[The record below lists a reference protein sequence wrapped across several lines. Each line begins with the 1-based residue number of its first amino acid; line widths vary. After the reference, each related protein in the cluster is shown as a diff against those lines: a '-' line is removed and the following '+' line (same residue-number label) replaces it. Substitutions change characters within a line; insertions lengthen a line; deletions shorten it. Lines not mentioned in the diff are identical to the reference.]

1 MTTRKSVKSIET
13 SATEAKG
20 FDLSAAL
27 AAAAEAPKSSRT
39 RASSGESDRL
49 NVITQILDAAGP
61 SGLAMPQI
69 KAAYFAGKGIVPTK
83 KEEKQV
89 YETVF
94 QHSDACHNKTWK
106 ESKVVFT
113 RDESGAYSLKK

>member
-1 MTTRKSVKSIET
+1 MTTRKSVKST
-13 SATEAKG
+13 VTTATEAKG

-39 RASSGESDRL
+39 RTSSGENDRL
-49 NVITQILDAAGP
+49 NVITQILEAAP
-61 SGLAMPQI
+61 SGLSMPQI

-94 QHSDACHNKTWK
+94 QHSDACGNKNHK
-106 ESKVVFT
+106 EGNEVFT
-113 RDESGAYSLKK
+113 RNESGAYSLKK